1 MATVNAINTY
11 EVPTVNR
18 ERTMPLQPAFF
29 AYNSTLRTNVTGDG
43 TSYTIVFNTDLLD
56 QNSDYNNTT
65 GVFTAPVTGFYKF
78 FASVS
83 ILDLDGVQHT
93 RGIFV
98 FDLNAGT
105 DTFSSYKSVCGS
117 IRRTVIHD
125 LGVNISTGA
134 YLTAADTVSVRLEI
148 APGSKIV
155 DVEASLL
162 TSFSGSLMF

>member
-1 MATVNAINTY
+1 MATVNTINTY

-56 QNSDYNNTT
+56 QNADYNNTT

-83 ILDLDGVQHT
+83 ILDL
-93 RGIFV
+93 
-98 FDLNAGT
+98 NAGT
-105 DTFSSYKSVCGS
+105 DAFSSYKSVCGS
-117 IRRTVIHD
+117 IRRNVIHD

-148 APGSKIV
+148 GPASKIV

-162 TSFSGSLMF
+162 TSFSGSLVF